1 MVYYDYLNFELVI
14 IKIKRIDFFKE
25 NFLMLIWFCDL
36 FHLKHENI
44 FVSTF
49 FFLKLCAIWV
59 HVTLRVV
66 NTFIIFSINKLVVVD
81 ELVVR
86 KFRSW
91 KFNENKKIH

>member
-1 MVYYDYLNFELVI
+1 
-14 IKIKRIDFFKE
+14 
-25 NFLMLIWFCDL
+25 MLIWFYDL

-59 HVTLRVV
+59 HVSLGVV
-66 NTFIIFSINKLVVVD
+66 NRFVTCSINVLLVVD

-91 KFNENKKIH
+91 KFNGN